1 MNLWRQREPS
11 YSFLLCTRR
20 REEGRKGGESKY
32 TEKGNGEQEQARQ
45 SVSPPG
51 LIKTSLEQL
60 GGRELDQ
67 NKKVSLLI

>member
-11 YSFLLCTRR
+11 YSFLLCTQRT
-20 REEGRKGGESKY
+20 EEGREGKANIQKKGMENRS
-32 TEKGNGEQEQARQ
+32 RQ